1 MGSKKDKVEYRIDN
15 GAWEEMDYDETVDP
29 NFALS
34 VFKWDSTQNLFPGRR
49 PSNPEMSKHI
59 WTAGFPKKLA
69 LGKHKL
75 EVKAADMYGNQFTVS
90 EEFEV
95 QNPVLIP

>member
-1 MGSKKDKVEYRIDN
+1 
-15 GAWEEMDYDETVDP
+15 
-29 NFALS
+29 
-34 VFKWDSTQNLFPGRR
+34 
-49 PSNPEMSKHI
+49 MSKHI

-75 EVKAADMYGNQFTVS
+75 EVKAADMYGNQFTAS